1 MVYYLFVLT
10 FATPLPKL
18 MVVSINCWLFTIFSL
33 WKEWVTAKWI
43 EYMKA
48 SLENIKNPQEIVQ
61 SKLYL

>member
-1 MVYYLFVLT
+1 MVYYLFVST

-18 MVVSINCWLFTIFSL
+18 MVVSINCWLFIFFSL

-48 SLENIKNPQEIVQ
+48 SLENIKNPLEIVQ